1 MSNELSQQYKQA
13 LELHNKILVSAQL
26 AQNNL
31 LDMCTALKE
40 MRDGKLY
47 KELGYQNFEDYCGA
61 EFNMSRAN
69 ASKYI
74 SILENIKDVSPVKH
88 LGVSKLY
95 LLSTLSESEQQEII
109 DNNDMDSITRKEL
122 EAQVRKLKE
131 ENEELEKAV
140 DKLGKKTGSQ
150 ISPLVKE
157 WADMVLF
164 ANYKT
169 VAVQADKEGN
179 KFKAQGGERVMY
191 TEHHPCWDAKNRHGL
206 AALLPF
212 DYAQIAHIFSTV
224 QPVVQQPAPVAA
236 PPVQPAPVNAEIEK
250 IVDEPPASAFSE
262 APPAVNIPDALPKAL
277 ADLML
282 QNGVDEKE
290 IRLAVSQ
297 RGYFPFDMPIANYPP
312 DFISGVLIGAWEQV
326 FGMIVTN
333 RDLPF

>member
-1 MSNELSQQYKQA
+1 MNVVLTA
-13 LELHNKILVSAQL
+13 HAQL
-26 AQNNL
+26 RKFSQP
-31 LDMCTALKE
+31 DE
-40 MRDGKLY
+40 FGEYDRW
-47 KELGYQNFEDYCGA
+47 EL
-61 EFNMSRAN
+61 
-69 ASKYI
+69 
-74 SILENIKDVSPVKH
+74 
-88 LGVSKLY
+88 
-95 LLSTLSESEQQEII
+95 
-109 DNNDMDSITRKEL
+109 
-122 EAQVRKLKE
+122 
-131 ENEELEKAV
+131 
-140 DKLGKKTGSQ
+140 KLGKKTGSQ

>member
-26 AQNNL
+26 AQNSL
-31 LDMCTALKE
+31 WDMCTALKE

-47 KELGYQNFEDYCGA
+47 KELGYQNFEDYCGT

-140 DKLGKKTGSQ
+140 DNSDFNLTLAKTQ
-150 ISPLVKE
+150 IKHLEEEKQSYQTTIDEQADYIKE
-157 WADMVLF
+157 ME
-164 ANYKT
+164 NRPIE
-169 VAVQADKEGN
+169 VAVAEPSEDVLALKKKIKDLEHNTEQKLMEQANAYEQKLAEAQQADGDDKQA
-179 KFKAQGGERVMY
+179 FKAY
-191 TEHHPCWDAKNRHGL
+191 FAAAYDAWSRMIEFAKASPNKD
-206 AALLPF
+206 F
-212 DYAQIAHIFSTV
+212 FK
-224 QPVVQQPAPVAA
+224 
-236 PPVQPAPVNAEIEK
+236 EK
-250 IVDEPPASAFSE
+250 IA
-262 APPAVNIPDALPKAL
+262 K
-277 ADLML
+277 
-282 QNGVDEKE
+282 
-290 IRLAVSQ
+290 
-297 RGYFPFDMPIANYPP
+297 
-312 DFISGVLIGAWEQV
+312 LIGSMELSHH
-326 FGMIVTN
+326 N
-333 RDLPF
+333 L

>member
-140 DKLGKKTGSQ
+140 DNSDFNLNLAKTQ
-150 ISPLVKE
+150 IKHLEEEKQACLTTIDEQAAAIKE
-157 WADMVLF
+157 YEF
-164 ANYKT
+164 RPIE
-169 VAVQADKEGN
+169 VAVAEPSEDVLALKKKIKDLEHNTEQKLMEQANAYEQKLAEAQQADGDDKQA
-179 KFKAQGGERVMY
+179 FKAY
-191 TEHHPCWDAKNRHGL
+191 FAAAYDAWSRMIEFAKASPNKD
-206 AALLPF
+206 F
-212 DYAQIAHIFSTV
+212 FK
-224 QPVVQQPAPVAA
+224 
-236 PPVQPAPVNAEIEK
+236 EK
-250 IVDEPPASAFSE
+250 I
-262 APPAVNIPDALPKAL
+262 NK
-277 ADLML
+277 
-282 QNGVDEKE
+282 
-290 IRLAVSQ
+290 
-297 RGYFPFDMPIANYPP
+297 
-312 DFISGVLIGAWEQV
+312 LIGSMELSHH
-326 FGMIVTN
+326 N
-333 RDLPF
+333 L